1 VNLRQIRCLVQVVD
15 CGLSVSKASAA
26 LNTSQPSI
34 SRHVLSLEEELGIR
48 IFSRSK
54 KRLTGLTRA
63 GTEAVRVARAMLRE
77 AESLQNIGRDH
88 GEREDR
94 SITIAASHTHA
105 RYSLPR
111 VVQAFRKKYPRIR
124 LVLRQGEPAQIT
136 EWLATGHADISI
148 SAEPASASPDVIF
161 FPCYDYDR
169 IILTPKSHPLLKAK
183 RVTLKALAEYPLIT
197 YESTFK
203 VYRQIM
209 DVFAHAGIDPDF
221 VLSAT
226 DVDVMKTY
234 VKCGMGLA
242 IVASLAYDP
251 EEDKSLRAIDA
262 KHLFPPVSI
271 KLGLRRG
278 AYVPAYTYDF
288 IELFAPQ
295 LKRAAIETAK

>member
-1 VNLRQIRCLVQVVD
+1 MNLRQVRCLVQVVD
-15 CGLSVSKASAA
+15 SGMSISKASAA
-26 LNTSQPSI
+26 LNSSQPSI
-34 SRHVLSLEEELGIR
+34 SRHVLALEDELGIQ

-63 GTEAVRVARAMLRE
+63 GAEAVRVARALLRE
-77 AESLQNIGRDH
+77 AENLHNIGRDH

-105 RYSLPR
+105 RYSLPP
-111 VVQAFRKKYPRIR
+111 VVQAFRKKYPRVR

-136 EWLATGHADISI
+136 EWVATGNADLSI
-148 SAEPASASPDVIF
+148 SAEPASASPDVVL
-161 FPCYDYDR
+161 FPCYDYHR
-169 IILTPKSHPLLKAK
+169 IVLTPRNHPLLKV
-183 RVTLKALAEYPLIT
+183 RRLTLKALAEYPLIT
-197 YESTFK
+197 YEPTFK
-203 VYRQIM
+203 VYRQVM
-209 DVFAHAGIDPDF
+209 DVFAHAGLDPDF

-242 IVASLAYDP
+242 IVASLAYDR
-251 EEDKSLRAIDA
+251 EEDKTLRAIDA
-262 KHLFPPVSI
+262 KHLFPPVTI

-295 LKRAAIETAK
+295 LKRDIIEAAK